1 MSARGFFIAGTDTG
15 VGKTWVTVNLL
26 RELRCLGLRVAGMK
40 PVECGSHEDAHA
52 ILAASADPGLE
63 LKSVNPYHLPEPLAP
78 ISQAG
83 PTIELEVVKSAF
95 QSLSKDRDFV
105 LVEGAGG
112 WLVPVDANRTM
123 EDLAIA
129 LGLPV
134 ILVAANRL
142 GVLNHVLLS
151 LRAIHGTGL
160 PCRAVFLNDLP
171 GSPDASHAS
180 NVRVLGELLPD
191 LQVFAGGIDVLASS
205 LRQA

>member
-1 MSARGFFIAGTDTG
+1 MSAKGFFIAGTDTG

-26 RELRCLGLRVAGMK
+26 RELRHRGLRGAGMK
-40 PVECGSHEDAHA
+40 PIECGSHEDAES
-52 ILAASADPGLE
+52 ILAASDPDLD
-63 LKSVNPYHLPEPLAP
+63 LKAINPCHLPEPLAP

-83 PTIELEVVKSAF
+83 PVIEFEVIEHTF
-95 QSLSKDRDFV
+95 QNLAKDRDFV

-112 WLVPVDANRTM
+112 WLVPVDTNRTM

-142 GVLNHVLLS
+142 GALNHVLLS
-151 LRAIHGTGL
+151 LRAIRGAGL

-171 GSPDASHAS
+171 GSPDASSAS
-180 NVRVLGELLPD
+180 NALVLGELLPD
-191 LQVFAGGIDVLASS
+191 VPVFAGDINELASS
-205 LRQA
+205 LCPA

>member
-26 RELRCLGLRVAGMK
+26 RDLRHRGLRGAGMK
-40 PVECGSHEDAHA
+40 PVECGSHEDADS
-52 ILAASADPGLE
+52 ILAAADPDLD
-63 LKSVNPYHLPEPLAP
+63 LKAINPYHLPEPLAP
-78 ISQAG
+78 ISQGG
-83 PTIELEVVKSAF
+83 PAIEFEVIEHAY
-95 QSLSKDRDFV
+95 QNLTKDRDVV

-112 WLVPVDANRTM
+112 WLVPVDVQRTM

-129 LGLPV
+129 LDLPV

-151 LRAIHGTGL
+151 LRAIRGAGL

-171 GSPDASHAS
+171 GLPDSSRAS
-180 NVRVLGELLPD
+180 NARVLGQLLPD
-191 LQVFAGGIDVLASS
+191 VPVFAGDINELASS
-205 LRQA
+205 LCPA